1 MLARLILPGVAFA
14 LTLALGFWLSLASRP
29 YNGLLFNVHKLV
41 ALGAVI
47 AIGWEAVRWFRGAGS
62 PAGALL
68 LAAGAALLVIAL
80 FASGALLSM
89 GKLEYAL
96 VLTTHRLAMAALVV
110 VLMLGAYWAV
120 RVL

>member
-1 MLARLILPGVAFA
+1 
-14 LTLALGFWLSLASRP
+14 
-29 YNGLLFNVHKLV
+29 
-41 ALGAVI
+41 
-47 AIGWEAVRWFRGAGS
+47 
-62 PAGALL
+62 L